1 MTEFECIISDSQ
13 NQPLASA
20 VLESRPQDAVWRIRV
35 PEADIQ
41 RIISYGIIRVISM
54 DDRVPNVNAEILSQP
69 EPDLLTVSP
78 SAQLDASVRLEL
90 RIPVRFESFLYSLS
104 PRWKGRVPIVSQDMS
119 CGGIAFF
126 CHQKLAIGETAELVI
141 PVTTQPIIAKVQ
153 VLRFRPSPSPIP
165 LVAAKF
171 VDIIHDEEIMI
182 REAVFSQQLRNHSAG
197 RQSPREKELFCE
209 TRC

>member
-1 MTEFECIISDSQ
+1 MTEYECIISDSQ

-20 VLESRPQDAVWRIRV
+20 VLESRPQDTVWRIRV

-41 RIISYGIIRVISM
+41 RIISYGIIRVISLN
-54 DDRVPNVNAEILSQP
+54 DRVPNVNAEILSQP

-78 SAQLDASVRLEL
+78 SAQLDASIRLEL
-90 RIPVRFESFLYSLS
+90 RIPVRFDSFLYSLS
-104 PRWKGRVPIVSQDMS
+104 PRWSGRVPIVSQDMS

-126 CHQKLAIGETAELVI
+126 CHQKLSIGETAELVI

-171 VDIIHDEEIMI
+171 MDIIHDEEIMI
-182 REAVFSQQLRNHSAG
+182 REAVFCQQLRNHSAG
-197 RQSPREKELFCE
+197 RQSLREKELFCE
-209 TRC
+209 TR

>member
-41 RIISYGIIRVISM
+41 RIISYGIIRVISL

-78 SAQLDASVRLEL
+78 SAQLDASIRLEL

-104 PRWKGRVPIVSQDMS
+104 PRWSGRAATGPRRRSWPPTAS
-119 CGGIAFF
+119 RRWWPRGG
-126 CHQKLAIGETAELVI
+126 
-141 PVTTQPIIAKVQ
+141 P
-153 VLRFRPSPSPIP
+153 
-165 LVAAKF
+165 
-171 VDIIHDEEIMI
+171 
-182 REAVFSQQLRNHSAG
+182 AG
-197 RQSPREKELFCE
+197 RPRATAGAWPRWPPEAGSPR
-209 TRC
+209 RRR